1 MQTSAFTGV
10 AWHESA
16 SENRM
21 RAHSINDIRDASRQ
35 NLGDTQDVVLLVGSA
50 DAFKSDATTR
60 MLSGFQFRI
69 ARQAATLL
77 EGLAYLQ
84 FEAIDVILFSS
95 EFREEELSLFAFDAQ
110 RRGFTGLILHVAP
123 VPRPMPTTHIAE
135 ATGRRVL
142 EVDHGGQPPRHSSI
156 QPHVPSMTSGLLRRL
171 EEREANGSLSFTPRQ
186 QTVLARVSDGWT
198 NRQIAQYLKCSEGSV
213 KAVLQELFK
222 KLGVRKRAQ
231 IVRIAFET
239 TLIRAKDNQS
249 FGADNMPPDQFV
261 RR

>member
-1 MQTSAFTGV
+1 VFIDA

-21 RAHSINDIRDASRQ
+21 QGHSINDV
-35 NLGDTQDVVLLVGSA
+35 LGGSMRNVGDNQDVVLLIGSD
-50 DAFKSDATTR
+50 DAFKSDATIR
-60 MLSGFQFRI
+60 MFAGFQFRI
-69 ARQAATLL
+69 ARQATTLL

-84 FEAIDVILFSS
+84 SEAIDVILFSS

-110 RRGFTGLILHVAP
+110 RRGFTGLILHVALLPRP
-123 VPRPMPTTHIAE
+123 VPTTVIAE
-135 ATGRRVL
+135 ATGRRIV
-142 EVDHGGQPPRHSSI
+142 EADPGDRPPRHSRL
-156 QPHVPSMTSGLLRRL
+156 QPHVSSMTSELQRRL
-171 EEREANGSLSFTPRQ
+171 EEREARGSIAFTPRQ
-186 QTVLARVSDGWT
+186 QAVLARVSDGWT

-239 TLIRAKDNQS
+239 TLFPSKEAQPS
-249 FGADNMPPDQFV
+249 SADNTVAGSRYPASP
-261 RR
+261 R